1 MLRARRRDLH
11 PATTFHERSDR
22 LRGVAAGDRTKTA
35 IVQLN
40 LAETVHAVCDRPAP
54 RLDLR
59 LARSLLISPSCDLLE
74 QRLVAPIRADLRVL
88 LER

>member
-22 LRGVAAGDRTKTA
+22 LRGVAAGDRPKTA
-35 IVQLN
+35 VVRLN
-40 LAETVHAVCDRPAP
+40 LAENGHTVSNRPAP
-54 RLDLR
+54 RLDFQV
-59 LARSLLISPSCDLLE
+59 ARSLLTSRPCDLLE